1 MKLSY
6 KIQMF
11 LAILLILGGNVMSDA
26 WGSWIYRSIAWVACG
41 LLFVLNPVLP
51 DNMEPTEQVVRW
63 TRIGGVVIILIG
75 LVSRVTYL

>member
-11 LAILLILGGNVMSDA
+11 LAILLILAGNVMSDA
-26 WGSWIYRSIAWVACG
+26 WGSWIYRSAAWVACG

-51 DNMEPTEQVVRW
+51 DNMEPTEQAIRW
-63 TRIGGVVIILIG
+63 TRIGGVIIILIG
-75 LVSRVTYL
+75 LVSRVSFL